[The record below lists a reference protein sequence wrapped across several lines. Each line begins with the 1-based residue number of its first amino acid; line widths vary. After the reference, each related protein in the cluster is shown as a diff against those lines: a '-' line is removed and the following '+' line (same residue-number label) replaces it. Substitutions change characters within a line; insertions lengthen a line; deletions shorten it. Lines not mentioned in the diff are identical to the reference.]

1 MILIEVKEEE
11 FDEWL
16 RVAQALEHTIHK
28 ASIAQV
34 LEASAPIVPILH
46 RRKYAV

>member
-16 RVAQALEHTIHK
+16 RIAQALKHTIHK
-28 ASIAQV
+28 ASVPQV
-34 LEASAPIVPILH
+34 L
-46 RRKYAV
+46 